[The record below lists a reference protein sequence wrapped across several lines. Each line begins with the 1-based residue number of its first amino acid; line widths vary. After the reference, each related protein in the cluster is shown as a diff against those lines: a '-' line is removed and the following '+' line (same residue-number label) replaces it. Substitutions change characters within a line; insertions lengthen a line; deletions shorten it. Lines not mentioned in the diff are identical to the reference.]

1 MPIKE
6 IVIYVAIA
14 LCVITIWNNRPPP
27 KGAGVYTIHLIGTNK
42 WYVGESVQV
51 RERWRQHRADLA
63 KGEHHSIRLQADW
76 NRYPHFMFR
85 FCCRERFLFT
95 GLANQNKLKIA
106 LMFREGWWIDKKN
119 SYLTYNTEKTIE
131 DLKWMADTGR
141 TNNRRLAKYR
151 GYRKFIR
158 RNIWCATHWSPPM
171 LTATLYNP
179 LAWLMVWGSVFLIV
193 AVAYQNKETIITWI
207 GG

>member
-1 MPIKE
+1 M
-6 IVIYVAIA
+6 VIYAVAAIIA
-14 LCVITIWNNRPPP
+14 LAVWYNRPPP

-51 RERWRQHRADLA
+51 KERWRQHRADLN

-76 NRYPHFMFR
+76 NRYPHFMFH

-95 GLANQNKLKIA
+95 RFAQQDKLKIA
-106 LMFREGWWIDKKN
+106 LMYREAWWIDKKN
-119 SYLTYNTEKTIE
+119 AYLTYNTEKTLE

-141 TNNRRLAKYR
+141 TNNRRLVKYR

-158 RNIWCATHWSPPM
+158 RKIWCATHWIPPII
-171 LTATLYNP
+171 TSTLYNP
-179 LAWLMVWGSVFLIV
+179 LAWLVVWGSVFLIASTLYHNREV
-193 AVAYQNKETIITWI
+193 VMEWLKQFF
-207 GG
+207 